1 MKKSI
6 IYLRVSTAKQGK
18 SGLGLEDQKNK
29 CLSFCKDRGMEV
41 LGIYTDTDVSGKIAP
56 DERPALSQALQ
67 RAKEENAQIVVKSL
81 CRISREVYHVSGLMR
96 HQVDF
101 VVCDHPNAPS
111 FLLHVLAAMG
121 QFERE
126 QISKRTKDALAVA
139 RDRGVKLGASNPKV
153 REGVVA
159 QSQRTV
165 AKYRAIITECLHNP
179 ELTYRGKPSMNK
191 IARWLT
197 DRGIET
203 PRGKKVWGH
212 KQVSQI
218 IAKF

>member
-1 MKKSI
+1 
-6 IYLRVSTAKQGK
+6 
-18 SGLGLEDQKNK
+18 
-29 CLSFCKDRGMEV
+29 
-41 LGIYTDTDVSGKIAP
+41 
-56 DERPALSQALQ
+56 
-67 RAKEENAQIVVKSL
+67 
-81 CRISREVYHVSGLMR
+81 MR

-101 VVCDHPNAPS
+101 VVCDHPDAPS
-111 FLLHVLAAMG
+111 FLLHILASMN

-139 RDRGVKLGASNPKV
+139 KARGVKLGASNPKV

-165 AKYRAIITECLHNP
+165 AKYRAIIVACLHNP

-191 IARWLT
+191 IAKWLT
-197 DRGIET
+197 DKGIET
-203 PRGKKVWGH
+203 PRGKKVWNH